1 MLRKIAL
8 ALSLTMLSGCNVT
21 PLTSLLGLGG
31 GFQADGTKGPRQGDT
46 EWTVFVYIAAD
57 NSLSSAV
64 PFDLNEMEAGLSS
77 DKVRFVVMAD
87 QDQVGD
93 SRIIEIKRDPAGLN
107 EEIVSPIV
115 NDKGAVIPLN
125 HEADSGD
132 PKTLERFV
140 QWGVKNYP
148 SRRAMLVMWNHGGG
162 AFFDPQHLKSFCWDD
177 TSGSHL
183 NLVDL
188 WRSSQQIASKEKF
201 DVLGFDTCLLG
212 HLETAYQMRDLSS
225 FLVSS
230 EKTEP
235 GEGWDYQAI
244 AGILSRKPE
253 IYPREFSSEIVKS
266 FQAFYK
272 KQEGDPATTLSAID
286 LEKVKERLVPAVND
300 LAGDLLTGL
309 PNPSFRSALAGVFS
323 QTAQFNTNGEEDSVD
338 LGLMGTLLQK
348 NGAFP
353 SRTRSL
359 AARVNEELQ
368 RATVLSLTTGTP
380 GGAYNGMKV
389 YFSENYNPA
398 YGNPSHQFFG
408 TAPWANFV
416 KNYAGK

>member
-1 MLRKIAL
+1 MLRKIAF
-8 ALSLTMLSGCNVT
+8 ALSLTMLAGCSIAS

-31 GFQADGTKGPRQGDT
+31 GLHSDGTKGPRPGGYD
-46 EWTVFVYIAAD
+46 WTVFVYMAAD
-57 NSLSSAV
+57 NSLSSAA
-64 PFDLNEMEAGLSS
+64 PLDINEMEAGLSS
-77 DKVRFVVMAD
+77 DRVRFVVLVD

-93 SRIIEIKRDPAGLN
+93 SRIIEIKHDPGGLN
-107 EEIVSPIV
+107 EEIVSPTID
-115 NDKGAVIPLN
+115 DKGAVIPQN
-125 HEADSGD
+125 HEVDTGD

-162 AFFDPQHLKSFCWDD
+162 AFTDPQHLKSFCWDD

-188 WRSSQQIASKEKF
+188 WRTSQQIASKEKF
-201 DVLGFDTCLLG
+201 DVIGFDTCLLG

-235 GEGWDYQAI
+235 GEGWDYRAF
-244 AGILSRKPE
+244 AEILSRKPE
-253 IYPREFSSEIVKS
+253 IYPRELSSEIVKS

-272 KQEGDPATTLSAID
+272 KQDGNPATTLSAMD

-300 LAGDLLTGL
+300 LASDFLTGL
-309 PNPSFRSALAGVFS
+309 PNSGFRTALAGIFG

-338 LGLMGTLLQK
+338 LGLLGTLLQK
-348 NGAFP
+348 NAALP
-353 SRTRSL
+353 TKTRAL
-359 AARVNEELQ
+359 
-368 RATVLSLTTGTP
+368 
-380 GGAYNGMKV
+380 
-389 YFSENYNPA
+389 
-398 YGNPSHQFFG
+398 
-408 TAPWANFV
+408 
-416 KNYAGK
+416 